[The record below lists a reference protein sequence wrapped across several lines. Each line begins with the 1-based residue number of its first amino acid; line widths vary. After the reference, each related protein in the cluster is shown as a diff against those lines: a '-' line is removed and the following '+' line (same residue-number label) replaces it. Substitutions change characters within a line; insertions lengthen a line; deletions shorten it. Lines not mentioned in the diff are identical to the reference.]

1 MKHMA
6 ILLAGGSGSRMGSS
20 VDDKILVEIAGLPV
34 FGHVLKAFC
43 DSGIQDGFVIVT
55 RDNKQRKN
63 LARIIKEMKVTLPV
77 FFTMGGKE
85 RQDSV
90 KAGLDMLPNEV
101 EWIYIH
107 DCARPAVT
115 VQALKSVRKSL
126 INMRCAVGLARK
138 VSDTIRAFDEPPT
151 GDPRHGNLLDRN
163 RLWAME
169 TPQGFP
175 RALIEKA
182 HEKLDQQVTDDLAAV
197 EALGKPVV
205 LVESLSQNP
214 KLTRAADFLLLES
227 LLTTDDMK
235 DNSAPTIRTGLGYDI
250 HQLKEGLPL
259 TLGGVKIKADVGLVG
274 HSDADVLSHAIADA
288 ILGACGLPD
297 IGHYFPNNDDTIKGI
312 SSQLILKKAHKEAR
326 KLGLQLVNIDST
338 LIAEKPKVA
347 PFVSTMKNV
356 LAKTLKLE
364 PQDIGI
370 KATTQEQIG
379 ALGKGDG
386 IAAHAVATLHG
397 VRKRKS

>member
-20 VDDKILVEIAGLPV
+20 VDDKVLVEIAGEPV
-34 FGHVLKAFC
+34 FSHVLKTFC
-43 DSGIQDGFVIVT
+43 ESKIQDGFVIVA
-55 RDNKQRKN
+55 RDNKQRKK
-63 LARIIKEMKVTLPV
+63 LARIAKQLRVNEPIL
-77 FFTMGGKE
+77 FTMGGTE

-90 KAGLDMLPNEV
+90 RAGLEMLPNDV
-101 EWIYIH
+101 DWVYIH

-115 VQALKSVRKSL
+115 TKALKSVRKAL
-126 INMRCAVGLARK
+126 LRMQCPAGLARR
-138 VSDTIRAFDEPPT
+138 VTDTIREFEHTPDEKPQT
-151 GDPRHGNLLDRN
+151 GKLLDRGK
-163 RLWAME
+163 LWAME

-182 HEKLDQQVTDDLAAV
+182 HEKLDKPVTDDLAAV
-197 EALGKPVV
+197 EALNEPVV
-205 LVESLSQNP
+205 LVESLSPNP
-214 KLTRAADFLLLES
+214 KLTRATDIVVLES
-227 LLTTDDMK
+227 LLAQNAMND
-235 DNSAPTIRTGLGYDI
+235 SSRPAIRTGFGYDI
-250 HQLKEGLPL
+250 HQLKSGLPL
-259 TLGGVKIKADVGLVG
+259 ILGGVKIKADVGLVG

-297 IGHYFPNNDDTIKGI
+297 IGHYFPNSDQEIEGI
-312 SSQLILKKAHKEAR
+312 SSQKILKKALKEAR
-326 KLGLQLVNIDST
+326 KLGLELVNVDST

-356 LAKTLKLE
+356 LAKTLQVE

-386 IAAHAVATLHG
+386 IAAHAVATLYG
-397 VRKRKS
+397 VRKRKG